1 MNINEE
7 NKDLDKKG
15 TFIPIPEEF
24 KKFFKGDKISYTNL
38 TTKKDRLEKNENITP
53 NEKKL
58 LDWINKKLKSEIA
71 KDRGPKA
78 ARMHIEAEGS
88 KQGKDG
94 ANNVKN
100 RQATEVGGVGQVLK
114 IKESE
119 INKEIDSIKYLIE
132 YMNNNKNKI

>member
-15 TFIPIPEEF
+15 TFVLVPDEF
-24 KKFFKGDKISYTNL
+24 KKFFKSDKLSYTNL
-38 TTKKDRLEKNENITP
+38 TTKKDRLEKNPNISQE
-53 NEKKL
+53 EKKL
-58 LDWINKKLKSEIA
+58 LDWVNKKLKSEIA

-78 ARMHIEAEGS
+78 ARMHIDAEGT
-88 KQGKDG
+88 KRGKEG
-94 ANNVKN
+94 ANNFKN
-100 RQATEVGGVGQVLK
+100 REATEVGSVGQIIK

-119 INKEIDSIKYLIE
+119 IEKEINSIKYLIE

>member
-24 KKFFKGDKISYTNL
+24 KKFFKGDKLSYTNL

-53 NEKKL
+53 DEKKL

-94 ANNVKN
+94 ANNFKN
-100 RQATEVGGVGQVLK
+100 RQATEVGSVGQVLK

>member
-24 KKFFKGDKISYTNL
+24 KKFFKGDKLSYTNL

-53 NEKKL
+53 DEKKL

-94 ANNVKN
+94 ANNFKN
-100 RQATEVGGVGQVLK
+100 RQSTEVGGVGHVLK

>member
-53 NEKKL
+53 GEKKL
-58 LDWINKKLKSEIA
+58 LDWINKI
-71 KDRGPKA
+71 
-78 ARMHIEAEGS
+78 
-88 KQGKDG
+88 
-94 ANNVKN
+94 
-100 RQATEVGGVGQVLK
+100 K
-114 IKESE
+114 I
-119 INKEIDSIKYLIE
+119 
-132 YMNNNKNKI
+132 